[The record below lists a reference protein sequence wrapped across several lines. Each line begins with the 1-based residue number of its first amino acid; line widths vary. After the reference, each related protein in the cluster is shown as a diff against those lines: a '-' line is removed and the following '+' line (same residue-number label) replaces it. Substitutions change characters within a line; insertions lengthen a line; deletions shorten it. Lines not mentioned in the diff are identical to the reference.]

1 MEASADA
8 ALPPPPPPATPEARS
23 SEEDSVRFSEMLRR
37 GPDEECKIG
46 PRAAPPT
53 TAAPTPSL
61 AGSLLSWATAR
72 RPAKSGAEAPLT
84 AASAESLRRRSRL
97 PRQGR
102 LTIHDLLRS
111 EVLLQ
116 HDDGSAA
123 PDDVDAVAAQFAAFV
138 RERFAYE
145 LVEFYLRV
153 ERYRRC
159 GGREAAAV
167 AASIAAT
174 FVARGAP
181 REVNVSDAARHAALQ
196 RAAGG
201 AAPQPDAFDAL
212 QAEVVHILAV
222 DFLTPFLKETL
233 DAQKPAKRARRR
245 AASCGRDDFREMS
258 TGKTKNGRSLGAAT
272 SPRNFW
278 PTSRL
283 ATCSRTGPR
292 RRPRPATASRTRRRR
307 RATRG
312 GSARGRWAT
321 RCGRGARCSSGR
333 RPRRSR

>member
-8 ALPPPPPPATPEARS
+8 AASLPPPPPPAATPEARS

-37 GPDEECKIG
+37 GPDEDCKIG

-153 ERYRRC
+153 
-159 GGREAAAV
+159 
-167 AASIAAT
+167 
-174 FVARGAP
+174 
-181 REVNVSDAARHAALQ
+181 NVSDAARHAALQ

-201 AAPQPDAFDAL
+201 AAPQPDAFGA
-212 QAEVVHILAV
+212 QAEVVHIR
-222 DFLTPFLKETL
+222 P
-233 DAQKPAKRARRR
+233 
-245 AASCGRDDFREMS
+245 S
-258 TGKTKNGRSLGAAT
+258 TS
-272 SPRNFW
+272 
-278 PTSRL
+278 
-283 ATCSRTGPR
+283 
-292 RRPRPATASRTRRRR
+292 
-307 RATRG
+307 
-312 GSARGRWAT
+312 
-321 RCGRGARCSSGR
+321 
-333 RPRRSR
+333 

>member
-1 MEASADA
+1 
-8 ALPPPPPPATPEARS
+8 
-23 SEEDSVRFSEMLRR
+23 MLRR
-37 GPDEECKIG
+37 GPDEDCKIG

-258 TGKTKNGRSLGAAT
+258 TGKTKT
-272 SPRNFW
+272 D
-278 PTSRL
+278 
-283 ATCSRTGPR
+283 PR
-292 RRPRPATASRTRRRR
+292 RAHAL
-307 RATRG
+307 AA
-312 GSARGRWAT
+312 ARGRARDAPPPSPVIIDALRRVVREGDDAVDADAVDEAVASRDSLALGDNIAT
-321 RCGRGARCSSGR
+321 ALAAGGDDRESLGLSAAREDLWDLLLKSRGGTLPA
-333 RPRRSR
+333 